1 MGARPDENPIHLV
14 LNAVGVPWQSSRA
27 TLAGRYGIRPHPAYQ
42 WDVIEIDTRQPVVK
56 GLIWPLS
63 AQAFPQF
70 SPHLPATEFSG
81 AAYFGDDARE
91 NLRLTAK
98 QLAPKLG
105 EPQIADRHNTLHC
118 AWAFGAAAI
127 SLTSW
132 PPDLQRGPMGTNPAH
147 RRDPRL
153 VASCHVAI
161 NTGFRKAATAEELVW
176 LNSFVPVDRIRVD
189 DPMAAD
195 SIRGLPAEQSELE
208 FVREPVADL
217 KRICGFVGC
226 SADRAALIFCHA
238 QLYLV
243 PMDAVIGFRVER
255 VLPARGGGG
264 SRLEVECRT
273 NYEGLR
279 TKRLK
284 ISSAHGVE
292 DLNDL
297 ASAIS
302 AATDKP
308 FELGKYVYDD

>member
-1 MGARPDENPIHLV
+1 
-14 LNAVGVPWQSSRA
+14 
-27 TLAGRYGIRPHPAYQ
+27 
-42 WDVIEIDTRQPVVK
+42 
-56 GLIWPLS
+56 
-63 AQAFPQF
+63 
-70 SPHLPATEFSG
+70 
-81 AAYFGDDARE
+81 
-91 NLRLTAK
+91 
-98 QLAPKLG
+98 
-105 EPQIADRHNTLHC
+105 
-118 AWAFGAAAI
+118 
-127 SLTSW
+127 
-132 PPDLQRGPMGTNPAH
+132 MGTNPAQ

-176 LNSFVPVDRIRVD
+176 LNSFAAVDRIRID
-189 DPMAAD
+189 DRVAAD
-195 SIRGLPAEQSELE
+195 SLRALPAEQSELE

-217 KRICGFVGC
+217 RRIFGFVGC
-226 SADRAALIFCHA
+226 SADREALIFCHA

-243 PMDAVIGFRVER
+243 PMAAVIGFRVER

-273 NYEGLR
+273 DYESLR

-284 ISSAHGVE
+284 ISAADGVE

-302 AATDKP
+302 AATNKP